1 MMRVALALAAF
12 LFAALPA
19 QAGDY
24 ADRTLIGFSEDGA
37 YFAFEEYGI
46 QDGSGF
52 PYSNVFIIDV
62 DKDAWID
69 GTPIRVRVDD
79 EGAMLSTTR
88 YDAMTQARPVLDR
101 LNIIAKGSHVVDNPA
116 TELSAD
122 PYAVRFRT
130 NQWFNMAERPWSLKL
145 TRIPMPGSK
154 GCEDFDDVAGFKL
167 ELTDPDGT
175 TRVLSEDISL
185 PASRTCARDYA
196 ISDVVVL
203 PPEKGVPRASMAVM
217 ISLIR
222 QGFEGPDRRFL
233 AVTTRF
239 EDN

>member
-1 MMRVALALAAF
+1 
-12 LFAALPA
+12 
-19 QAGDY
+19 
-24 ADRTLIGFSEDGA
+24 
-37 YFAFEEYGI
+37 
-46 QDGSGF
+46 
-52 PYSNVFIIDV
+52 
-62 DKDAWID
+62 
-69 GTPIRVRVDD
+69 
-79 EGAMLSTTR
+79 MLTTAR
-88 YDAMTQARPVLDR
+88 SDAMKQARPILDR
-101 LNIIAKGSHVVDNPA
+101 LNIIAKGNHVVDNPA
-116 TELSAD
+116 TELSAN

-154 GCEDFDDVAGFKL
+154 GCEDFDDVAGFRL
-167 ELTDPDGT
+167 ELTDPDGG
-175 TRVLSEDISL
+175 TRALSDDKSL

-196 ISDVVVL
+196 ISDVIVL
-203 PPEKGVPRASMAVM
+203 PADKGAPSASMAVV

>member
-1 MMRVALALAAF
+1 MRAPLALLALPF
-12 LFAALPA
+12 LALPA

-24 ADRTLIGFSEDGA
+24 ADRTILGFSEDGA
-37 YFAFEEYGI
+37 YFAFDEYGV

-52 PYSNVFIIDV
+52 PYSNVFIINV

-69 GTPIRVRVDD
+69 GTPIRVRIDD
-79 EGAMLSTTR
+79 EKAMLTTAR
-88 YDAMTQARPVLDR
+88 SDAMKQARPILDR
-101 LNIIAKGSHVVDNPA
+101 LNIIAKGNHVVDNPA

-130 NQWFNMAERPWSLKL
+130 NQWFNMVERPWSLKL

-154 GCEDFDDVAGFKL
+154 GCEDFDGVAGFKL
-167 ELTDPDGT
+167 ELTDPDGG
-175 TRVLSEDISL
+175 TRVLSEDKSL
-185 PASRTCARDYA
+185 PPSRTCARDYA

-203 PPEKGVPRASMAVM
+203 PAGKGAEATMAVI

-239 EDN
+239 VDH

>member
-1 MMRVALALAAF
+1 MMRAALALAAL

-19 QAGDY
+19 RAGDY
-24 ADRTLIGFSEDGA
+24 ADRTIIGFSEDGT
-37 YFAFEEYGI
+37 YFAFEEYGV

-52 PYSNVFIIDV
+52 PYANVYVIDV
-62 DKDAWID
+62 AKDSWVE
-69 GTPIRVRVDD
+69 GTPIRVMPESEDM
-79 EGAMLSTTR
+79 MLTR
-88 YDAMTQARPVLDR
+88 ARADAMKQARPLLDR
-101 LNIIAKGSHVVDNPA
+101 LNIIARGNHVVDNPA

-145 TRIPMPGSK
+145 TRIPMPNSK
-154 GCEDFDDVAGFKL
+154 GCEDFDNVAGFRL
-167 ELTDPDGT
+167 ELTDPDGGA
-175 TRVLSEDISL
+175 RVLSEDTSL

-203 PPEKGVPRASMAVM
+203 PAEKGAPGASMAVV
-217 ISLIR
+217 ISLVR

>member
-1 MMRVALALAAF
+1 MRKLLGAAG
-12 LFAALPA
+12 LIAALSSPA
-19 QAGDY
+19 LAGDY
-24 ADRTLIGFSEDGA
+24 ADRSIIGFSPDGA
-37 YFAFEEYGI
+37 HFAFSEFGV

-52 PYSNVFIIDV
+52 PYANVYVIDV
-62 DKDAWID
+62 DLDAWID
-69 GTPIRVRVDD
+69 GTPVRALIEAEAEVPS
-79 EGAMLSTTR
+79 GALAR
-88 YDAMTQARPVLDR
+88 AMHDARPILDR
-101 LNIIAKGSHVVDNPA
+101 LQAYSQGNHVVDNPA

-130 NQWFNMAERPWSLKL
+130 NQWFNMVERAWSLKL

-154 GCEDFDDVAGFKL
+154 GCENYDDVAGFRL
-167 ELTDPDGT
+167 ELTDPDGK
-175 TRVLSEDISL
+175 TRILHEDSSL

-203 PPEKGVPRASMAVM
+203 PAGQGGASMAVI

-239 EDN
+239 EDG

>member
-1 MMRVALALAAF
+1 MRKLLSLATLLAG
-12 LFAALPA
+12 FAAPA
-19 QAGDY
+19 FAGDY
-24 ADRTLIGFSEDGA
+24 ADRSIIGFSEDGA
-37 YFAFEEYGI
+37 WFAFNEYGV

-52 PYSNVFIIDV
+52 PYANVFVIEV
-62 DKDAWID
+62 DKDAWVD
-69 GTPIRVRVDD
+69 GTPVRVVV
-79 EGAMLSTTR
+79 ENENGMLTTARVAAMK
-88 YDAMTQARPVLDR
+88 QAQPILDR
-101 LNIIAKGSHVVDNPA
+101 LNIIAKGNHVVHNPA

-130 NQWFNMAERPWSLKL
+130 NQWFNMAERAWSLKL
-145 TRIPMPGSK
+145 TRIPLPNSK
-154 GCEDFDDVAGFKL
+154 GCEDFEDTAGFRL
-167 ELTDPDGT
+167 ELTDPDGA
-175 TRVLSEDISL
+175 TRVLHEDSTL

-203 PPEKGVPRASMAVM
+203 PVDRGATKASMAV
-217 ISLIR
+217 ILSLIR